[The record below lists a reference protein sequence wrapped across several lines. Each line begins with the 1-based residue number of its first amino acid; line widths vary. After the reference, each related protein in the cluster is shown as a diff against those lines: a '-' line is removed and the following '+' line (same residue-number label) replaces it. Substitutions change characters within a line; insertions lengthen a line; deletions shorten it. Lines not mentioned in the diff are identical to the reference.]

1 VKGHPLGGDAAFYE
15 FNATAIEVEID
26 RDTGEVLLTKH
37 VTVGDVGT
45 ELNPLQVVSQDEGA
59 AIMGLGHSLMEQVL
73 LDDHGR
79 IRNLGALD
87 YRIPTFNDVAIEMVT
102 DSVENHDGPGPYGCK
117 GISEG
122 ALLCTAGAVG
132 AAVADAIGVPVR
144 ELPLTAE
151 RIWTAMQAAKDATT

>member
-1 VKGHPLGGDAAFYE
+1 
-15 FNATAIEVEID
+15 
-26 RDTGEVLLTKH
+26 
-37 VTVGDVGT
+37 
-45 ELNPLQVVSQDEGA
+45 
-59 AIMGLGHSLMEQVL
+59 MGLGHSLMEQVL

-79 IRNLGALD
+79 IKNLGALD

-102 DSVENHDGPGPYGCK
+102 DSIENHDGPGPYGCK

-151 RIWTAMQAAKDATT
+151 RIWTAMQTAKDAGQ